1 MCLANCVEPMRAAN
15 TLGDRQDYDWAFVGL
30 NQGVVTSSSQ
40 LNILTDCAIADTP
53 QFDYLFVIAS
63 YDYDIHDTPAT
74 RRALAKVATTCKSMI
89 GLETGAWLMASAGLL
104 GHKRA
109 TVHWDILDSFSERF
123 LNVEPL
129 RERVVRDDNRI
140 TCAGATSAY
149 DLTRELICDHIGH
162 GVALDVDALFMRR
175 DNLRPRHIGSGPSGP
190 VQRAIDLMHRNIET
204 PMMLDEIS
212 RQVACPPKT
221 LSRRFQAALG
231 ATPGQVYR
239 HIRLSA
245 ARHLV
250 DTSSLQITEIA
261 VRTGYESPAALTRA
275 FRKRSGHSPRG
286 SSVIDPR

>member
-1 MCLANCVEPMRAAN
+1 MRAAN
-15 TLGDRQDYDWAFVGL
+15 TLGDRQVYDWAFVGL

-74 RRALAKVATTCKSMI
+74 RRALAKVATTCKIMI
-89 GLETGAWLMASAGLL
+89 GLDTGAWLMASAGLL
-104 GHKRA
+104 EHKRA

-275 FRKRSGHSPRG
+275 FRKRFGHSPRG

>member
-1 MCLANCVEPMRAAN
+1 MRAAN
-15 TLGDRQDYDWAFVGL
+15 TLGDRQVYDWAFVGL

-40 LNILTDCAIADTP
+40 LNILTDCAIADPP

-74 RRALAKVATTCKSMI
+74 RRALAKVATTCKIMI
-89 GLETGAWLMASAGLL
+89 GLDTGAWLMASAGLL
-104 GHKRA
+104 EHKRA

-123 LNVEPL
+123 LNVELL

-261 VRTGYESPAALTRA
+261 VRTGYESPTALTRA
-275 FRKRSGHSPRG
+275 FRKRVGHSPRG

>member
-1 MCLANCVEPMRAAN
+1 MRAAN
-15 TLGDRQDYDWAFVGL
+15 TLGDRQVYDWAFVGL

-40 LNILTDCAIADTP
+40 LNILTDCAIADAP

-74 RRALAKVATTCKSMI
+74 RRALAKVATTCKIMI
-89 GLETGAWLMASAGLL
+89 GLDTGAWLMASAGLL
-104 GHKRA
+104 EHKRA

-250 DTSSLQITEIA
+250 DTSCLQITEIA

-275 FRKRSGHSPRG
+275 FRKRFGHSPRG

>member
-1 MCLANCVEPMRAAN
+1 
-15 TLGDRQDYDWAFVGL
+15 
-30 NQGVVTSSSQ
+30 
-40 LNILTDCAIADTP
+40 
-53 QFDYLFVIAS
+53 
-63 YDYDIHDTPAT
+63 
-74 RRALAKVATTCKSMI
+74 MI
-89 GLETGAWLMASAGLL
+89 GLDTGAWLMASAGLL
-104 GHKRA
+104 EHKRA

-129 RERVVRDDNRI
+129 RERVVRDDNRV

-162 GVALDVDALFMRR
+162 GIALDVDSLFMRR
-175 DNLRPRHIGSGPSGP
+175 DDLRPRNIGSGPSGP
-190 VQRAIDLMHRNIET
+190 VQRAIDLMHRSIET
-204 PMMLDEIS
+204 PMILDEIS

-221 LSRRFQAALG
+221 LSRRFQSALG

-250 DTSSLQITEIA
+250 ESSSLQITEIA

-275 FRKRSGHSPRG
+275 FKKRFGHAPSG
-286 SSVIDPR
+286 SSLVDPR

>member
-1 MCLANCVEPMRAAN
+1 MRAAN
-15 TLGDRQDYDWAFVGL
+15 TLGDRQVYDWAFVGL

-40 LNILTDCAIADTP
+40 LNILTDCAIADAP

-74 RRALAKVATTCKSMI
+74 RRALAKVATTCKIMI
-89 GLETGAWLMASAGLL
+89 GLDTGAWLMASAGLL
-104 GHKRA
+104 EHQRA

-275 FRKRSGHSPRG
+275 FRKRFGHSPRG

>member
-1 MCLANCVEPMRAAN
+1 MRAAN
-15 TLGDRQDYDWAFVGL
+15 TLGDRQVYDWAFVGL

-40 LNILTDCAIADTP
+40 LNILTDCAIADAP

-74 RRALAKVATTCKSMI
+74 RRALAKVATTCKIMI
-89 GLETGAWLMASAGLL
+89 GLDTGAWLMASAGLL
-104 GHKRA
+104 EHKRA

-190 VQRAIDLMHRNIET
+190 MQRAIDLMHRNIET

-221 LSRRFQAALG
+221 LSRRFKAALG

-275 FRKRSGHSPRG
+275 FRKRFGHSPRG

>member
-15 TLGDRQDYDWAFVGL
+15 TLGDQKVYDWAFVGL

-40 LNILTDCAIADTP
+40 LNILTDCAIADAP

-74 RRALAKVATTCKSMI
+74 RRALAKAATTCKIMI
-89 GLETGAWLMASAGLL
+89 GLDTGAWLMASAGLL
-104 GHKRA
+104 EHKRA

-275 FRKRSGHSPRG
+275 FRKRFGHSPRG